1 MPSTAGGAAIPESVT
16 AGSSAANSTMPTNTA
31 NESMMSDYA
40 AGGSHRS
47 SLLHYQVS
55 VPAGTSMMSL
65 LGAHD
70 QLLKVIKRAFPETR
84 IVARGNEITADGK
97 NASKVGKLFE
107 ELVTMLEE
115 GIELDNDEIMRT
127 VEMVNEDIR
136 PSTVRH
142 TEVFRSPKGRSIRP
156 KTTGQRR
163 YTDAISR
170 NVITFGIGPAGTG
183 KSYLAVAM
191 AVAALESG
199 EVERIILTRPA
210 VEAGEK
216 LGFLPGDMMAKVDPY
231 LRPIY
236 DALYDM
242 VSPEGAQRL
251 IDRGSIEVAPLAFMR
266 GRTLNHSFV
275 ILDEAQNTTPQQMKM
290 FLTRIGFG
298 SKVVVTGD
306 ITQVDVAQ
314 GRSGLIALEKIL
326 GGIDGL
332 QFVYLTSK
340 DVVRHYIVAQ
350 IVEAYEHSTS
360 EIARLPDG

>member
-1 MPSTAGGAAIPESVT
+1 MSRKPPAAGASTLPGSAMPSPAKGDPTASGPAMPGSAKGGPYDE
-16 AGSSAANSTMPTNTA
+16 
-31 NESMMSDYA
+31 
-40 AGGSHRS
+40 
-47 SLLHYQVS
+47 SLLHSQVS
-55 VPAGTSMMSL
+55 VPAETPMISL
-65 LGAHD
+65 LGEHD
-70 QLLKVIKRAFPETR
+70 QLLKVVKRAFPDTR
-84 IVARGNEITADGK
+84 IVARGNEITADGES
-97 NASKVGKLFE
+97 ADTVGKLFE
-107 ELVTMLEE
+107 ELVTILEQ
-115 GIELDNDEIMRT
+115 GSELDRDEVMRT
-127 VEMVNEDIR
+127 VDMVNENIR

-142 TEVFRSPKGRSIRP
+142 TEIFRSPQGRSIRP
-156 KTTGQRR
+156 KTAGQRR

-170 NVITFGIGPAGTG
+170 NVVTFGIGPAGTG

-242 VSPEGAQRL
+242 VSPEGAQRM
-251 IDRGSIEVAPLAFMR
+251 IERGSIEVAPLAFMR

-306 ITQVDVAQ
+306 ITQVDVAG
-314 GRSGLIALEKIL
+314 GRSGLVALEKIL
-326 GGIDGL
+326 GDIDGL
-332 QFVYLTSK
+332 QFIYLTRK

-350 IVEAYEHSTS
+350 IVEAYELRGPANRASGPS
-360 EIARLPDG
+360 DG